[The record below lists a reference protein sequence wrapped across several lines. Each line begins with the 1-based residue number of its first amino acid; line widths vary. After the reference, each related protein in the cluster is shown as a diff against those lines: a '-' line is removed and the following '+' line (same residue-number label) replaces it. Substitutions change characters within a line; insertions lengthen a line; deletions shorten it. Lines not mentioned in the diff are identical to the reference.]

1 VLFLVELILFGF
13 NLFHVRKKFNMVRSK
28 DSFWEYTEEMENGCF
43 ICKFCEKYFVGGILA
58 IKSQLSSVSDR
69 EAIQLEAK
77 QALQVI

>member
-1 VLFLVELILFGF
+1 
-13 NLFHVRKKFNMVRSK
+13 M
-28 DSFWEYTEEMENGCF
+28 FWEYTEEMENGCF